1 MHASITALHTT
12 NQLQW
17 CGVFGERHEESHTAM
32 SNTVVCPKYTTI
44 GGWARNHLGGGGG
57 NPQSRFS
64 NPRRACARGL
74 YCHSVRR
81 SFRRSFRLSV
91 CLLPRFL
98 RLRATRQ
105 QNSDTNGFV
114 ATLASLKK
122 RDFRITAAFESYGVK
137 SKSRSQYANQHWLT
151 SASSAYLGGTII
163 CNAGRVSTPACYLAV

>member
-1 MHASITALHTT
+1 MQSTFITVYIILSYEPLHTT

-44 GGWARNHLGGGGG
+44 G

-81 SFRRSFRLSV
+81 SFRLSV

-98 RLRATRQ
+98 GLRATRQ

-114 ATLASLKK
+114 ATLASFKKK
-122 RDFRITAAFESYGVK
+122 RFSYNCCVRKLWREKQVK
-137 SKSRSQYANQHWLT
+137 EPICKLAL
-151 SASSAYLGGTII
+151 AYLGQLCVPWRHNNLQRRTGIDS
-163 CNAGRVSTPACYLAV
+163 RVLSSSVASL